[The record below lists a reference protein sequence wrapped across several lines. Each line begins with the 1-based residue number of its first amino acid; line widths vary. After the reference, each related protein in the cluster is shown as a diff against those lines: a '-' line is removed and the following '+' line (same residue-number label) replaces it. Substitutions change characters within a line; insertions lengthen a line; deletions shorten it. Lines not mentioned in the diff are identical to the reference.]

1 MGRICGNP
9 RFPMRDT
16 APRPALRAFTLIE
29 LLTVIAIIGVL
40 AAIIVPVV
48 GRTRVSASRTT
59 MTSNLRQIGVS
70 MGLFAA
76 DNRNLMPGL
85 YVAGTD
91 AGGLNHSF
99 ALGTGQSAYANYSG
113 SGTEPR
119 ASLQSIEQLGRYLTR
134 SAVTIDGA
142 GKLYC
147 SLLESPAFA
156 SQRPSGV
163 FPTSVELG
171 VTVMADD
178 GSLVYPFGTK
188 TKGKEKGSMRYSQ
201 LSASF
206 NPSKRWMVI
215 EIDKTTPKEVDPTL
229 TNASWYGALPDKPVH
244 GGAWLALMYDG
255 SVTSL
260 SPGDYRLSNTAAQ

>member
-1 MGRICGNP
+1 
-9 RFPMRDT
+9 MRDSS
-16 APRPALRAFTLIE
+16 PRPALRAFTLIE
-29 LLTVIAIIGVL
+29 LLTVVAIIGIL
-40 AAIIVPVV
+40 AAIIIPVV
-48 GRTRVSASRTT
+48 GRVRVSASRTT

-70 MGLFAA
+70 VGLFAA

-85 YVAGTD
+85 YMSGND

-119 ASLQSIEQLGRYLTR
+119 ANLQSIDQLGRYVTR
-134 SAVTIDGA
+134 STVTIDGTS
-142 GKLYC
+142 KLYC

-156 SQRPSGV
+156 SQRPAGV

-171 VTVMADD
+171 VSVRAND
-178 GSLVYPFGTK
+178 GSLIYPFGSK
-188 TKGKEKGSMRYSQ
+188 AYARGSLRYSQ
-201 LSASF
+201 LGSYF

-215 EIDKTTPKEVDPTL
+215 EIDKTTPKEVDATL

-260 SPGDYRLSNTAAQ
+260 SPDDYRLNNTAVQ

>member
-1 MGRICGNP
+1 
-9 RFPMRDT
+9 MRDSH
-16 APRPALRAFTLIE
+16 PRPALRAFTLIE

-40 AAIIVPVV
+40 AAIIIPVV
-48 GRTRVSASRTT
+48 GRARVSASRST
-59 MTSNLRQIGVS
+59 MTSNLRQVGIA

-91 AGGLNHSF
+91 AGGLNNSF

-113 SGTEPR
+113 TGTEPR
-119 ASLQSIEQLGRYLTR
+119 STLQSIDQLGRYITR
-134 SAVTIDGA
+134 SSVTIDGA

-156 SQRPSGV
+156 SQRPAGV

-171 VTVMADD
+171 NTVMGDN
-178 GSLVYPFGTK
+178 GSLIYPFGSK
-188 TKGKEKGSMRYSQ
+188 NYAKGSMRYSQ
-201 LSASF
+201 LSSFF
-206 NPSKRWMVI
+206 NPSKRWMMI

-229 TNASWYGALPDKPVH
+229 TSAGWYSALPDKPVH

-260 SPGDYRLSNTAAQ
+260 SPGDYRLNNLVN

>member
-1 MGRICGNP
+1 MMLPTYTAFRP
-9 RFPMRDT
+9 R
-16 APRPALRAFTLIE
+16 RAFTLIE
-29 LLTVIAIIGVL
+29 LLTVIAIVGIL

-48 GRTRVSASRTT
+48 GRARMSASRAT
-59 MTSNLRQIGVS
+59 MTSNLRQIGIS

-76 DNRNLMPGL
+76 DNRNALPGL

-113 SGTEPR
+113 TGTEPR
-119 ASLQSIEQLGRYLTR
+119 TTLQSIDQLGRYITR
-134 SAVTIDGA
+134 STVTIDGST
-142 GKLYC
+142 KLYC

-156 SQRPSGV
+156 SQRPAGV

-171 VTVMADD
+171 ISVMGDN
-178 GSLVYPFGTK
+178 GSLVYPFGNK
-188 TKGKEKGSMRYSQ
+188 TAARGSMRYSQ

-215 EIDKTTPKEVDPTL
+215 EIDKTTPKEVDATL
-229 TNASWYGALPDKPVH
+229 ANASWYSALPDKPVH
-244 GGAWLALMYDG
+244 GGSWLALMYDG

-260 SPGDYRLSNTAAQ
+260 APGDTRLANTTAK